1 MNGSMSQGENTKFNV
16 AVVRYE
22 KPFESLK
29 KAVDLAGGLSD
40 LPSGSKV
47 LIKPNMVVW
56 YEGIN
61 FPKYGLLTTPRMI
74 EDITRL
80 LKDRG
85 IDDITIAEG
94 GVESEK
100 KPKYSLIYQAAK
112 GMGLNILKERYG
124 VKIVD
129 ILRGSFTKLTQNDVK
144 LSISNYVLDADYV
157 INMPVLKTHSQ
168 TMVSLGMKNLKGVL
182 NVASRKKCHNVDPN
196 RDLHYHIFKLLEAVK
211 PSFTIVDGIY
221 SLERG
226 PLLTGRAH
234 RSNIIIAS
242 KDTVS
247 ADLVGS
253 SILGIDPETVP
264 QISMAA
270 RFKNRKTDLSDIDIN
285 GNVDIKTALK
295 PHKWQFEQNE
305 QNTRPLYME
314 KAGVKGLYY
323 YQVDTSLCTYCA
335 ELIGQINLGILMA
348 TNKDKGFDDVELLYG
363 KLQKPTPGHK
373 HTMLAG
379 QCQVKLNE
387 KNPLINHCIKIPG
400 CPARKEDFFRAFEEA
415 GIELPEDFGVWLEK
429 SPEIVF
435 AKRYA
440 NDPDFD
446 PGFYEI
452 ER

>member
-1 MNGSMSQGENTKFNV
+1 MNMSRGENLKYDV

-29 KAVDLAGGLSD
+29 KAVDLAGGLAD
-40 LPSGSKV
+40 LPSGAKV
-47 LIKPNMVVW
+47 VIKPNIVVW
-56 YEGIN
+56 YEGVN
-61 FPKYGLLTTPRMI
+61 FPKYGVLTTSRMI
-74 EDITRL
+74 EDLTRL
-80 LKDRG
+80 LKERG

-94 GVESEK
+94 PLYPEK
-100 KPKYSLIYQAAK
+100 KPKYSLMQQAAK
-112 GMGLNILKERYG
+112 GMGLDVLKERYG

-129 ILRGSFTKLTQNDVK
+129 IMRGSFTRVTQDDVK

-168 TMVSLGMKNLKGVL
+168 AVVSLGMKNLKGVL
-182 NVASRKKCHNVDPN
+182 NVASRKKFHNVDPN
-196 RDLHYHIFKLLEAVK
+196 RDLHYHIFKLVEAVK
-211 PSFTIVDGIY
+211 PSFTIIDGIY
-221 SLERG
+221 SIERG

-234 RSNIIIAS
+234 RSNIIIAA

-264 QISMAA
+264 HISMAA
-270 RFKNRKTDLSDIDIN
+270 KSKNRPTDLSDIDIK

-305 QNTRPLYME
+305 HNTRPLYME

-323 YQVDTSLCTYCA
+323 HQVDTTLCTYCA
-335 ELIGQINLGILMA
+335 ELIGQINLGIIMA

-373 HTMLAG
+373 HTILVG

-400 CPARKEDFFRAFEEA
+400 CPARKEDFLKAFQEA
-415 GIELPEDFGVWLEK
+415 DIELPEGFAEWLEK
-429 SPEIVF
+429 SPELVF

-446 PGFYEI
+446 PTFYEI
-452 ER
+452 QR